1 MDLALFDTVA
11 AFLDAR
17 LDDER
22 ANPTGRYASRAEAF
36 KDLEAKVRIMNRAY
50 DARDLARSF
59 PDDASARA
67 MLTVYD
73 AVIRHLAE
81 VYDTHPDY
89 QHHWRPEGEEGP
101 L

>member
-1 MDLALFDTVA
+1 
-11 AFLDAR
+11 
-17 LDDER
+17 
-22 ANPTGRYASRAEAF
+22 
-36 KDLEAKVRIMNRAY
+36 
-50 DARDLARSF
+50 
-59 PDDASARA
+59 

-89 QHHWRPEGEEGP
+89 QPHWRPEGEEGP

>member
-1 MDLALFDTVA
+1 MDDPLFDAVA

-22 ANPTGRYASRAEAF
+22 ANPTGRYVSRAEAF
-36 KDLEAKVRIMNRAY
+36 KDIEAKVRIMNRAY
-50 DARDLARSF
+50 EARDLARSF
-59 PDDASARA
+59 PDDPSASA

-81 VYDTHPDY
+81 VYNTHPDY
-89 QHHWRPEGEEGP
+89 RHHWRPEGEENP

>member
-1 MDLALFDTVA
+1 MDHPLFDAVA

-36 KDLEAKVRIMNRAY
+36 KDLQA
-50 DARDLARSF
+50 
-59 PDDASARA
+59 
-67 MLTVYD
+67 
-73 AVIRHLAE
+73 IRHLAE

-89 QHHWRPEGEEGP
+89 RHHWRPEGEEDP